1 MCEQINGPRA
11 RSISLKV
18 CRSWFSV
25 CPWTSWFCQKFLATR
40 TSISRFICFVSNNY
54 SSFCWYLWI
63 RKFSKCGNGLIL
75 FKFLT
80 TSTPCHGCEMLGIP
94 SSHALIW
101 DYDMQD
107 HLPLQFQL
115 CIDTADEPP
124 NQIGYCNI
132 VCSAASDFIMWYPW
146 AVWSNKTIE
155 LEIPDHPGDHL
166 RRLDAWLQHEKLKV
180 TGYAAPLLEYLAYVP
195 WKKMHLVSLA
205 LHLTRCPRPERTK
218 QHKQLN
224 VIHRV
229 LDLSA
234 FHEGGNAWNE

>member
-1 MCEQINGPRA
+1 MCEQINEPRA
-11 RSISLKV
+11 QSISLKV

-63 RKFSKCGNGLIL
+63 QKFSKCGNGLIL

-115 CIDTADEPP
+115 RIDTADEPP
-124 NQIGYCNI
+124 NQIGYCSI
-132 VCSAASDFIMWYPW
+132 
-146 AVWSNKTIE
+146 
-155 LEIPDHPGDHL
+155 
-166 RRLDAWLQHEKLKV
+166 RLFSCFRLYNA
-180 TGYAAPLLEYLAYVP
+180 
-195 WKKMHLVSLA
+195 VSLSRLKQQNDWTWDSWPSRRSLA
-205 LHLTRCPRPERTK
+205 SLRCVAAAWET
-218 QHKQLN
+218 QG
-224 VIHRV
+224 HRLRSTSTWV
-229 LDLSA
+229 PGLCTLEKDARS
-234 FHEGGNAWNE
+234 GCQKIT